1 MALTNTITKTPT
13 THTFRVSIEGA
24 GGYPAPD
31 KDVQA
36 AYFQQDEGFTVFKDA
51 EGGAVYSVKNSVLLT
66 IERLAPK
73 RSEQTA

>member
-1 MALTNTITKTPT
+1 MPQTITKTTT

-31 KDVQA
+31 KEVEA
-36 AYFQQDEGFTVFKDA
+36 AYFQQDEGFTVFKDT

-66 IERLAPK
+66 IERLDAKQPA
-73 RSEQTA
+73 RDA